1 MNIKFDISL
10 TRSILFHRWAL
21 YPPGRVPGGVTVH
34 VNDEDGDVD
43 IETPTSLQVLWTPLL
58 AGSTGVGPGVPRP
71 TVAESVLVGLERQSG
86 GRDFRI

>member
-43 IETPTSLQVLWTPLL
+43 IETPTSLQVIFLKLNFSQKFLFFFPEHL
-58 AGSTGVGPGVPRP
+58 RFM
-71 TVAESVLVGLERQSG
+71 R
-86 GRDFRI
+86 

>member
-1 MNIKFDISL
+1 MLIVPSVDNVNFLMNIKFDISL

-43 IETPTSLQVLWTPLL
+43 IETPTSLQVIFLKLNFSQKFLFFFPEHL
-58 AGSTGVGPGVPRP
+58 RFM
-71 TVAESVLVGLERQSG
+71 R
-86 GRDFRI
+86 